1 MADFTPKF
9 STLMEVYRHSVEEH
23 RDRPFLGDKRD
34 GEWQWMTFG
43 AFGTEVDKTRGGLAL
58 LGIAQGD
65 RVAIIANNSVGWAVA
80 AYAAYG
86 LGAAVVPMYESQLER
101 EWRYILRDCGA
112 KAVFVANTGIRDTV
126 AGFQDELPDLRHIVV
141 IAGDEA
147 DSLAALKARGAEAP
161 HDIADIASSDVAGFI
176 YTSGTTGKPKGVL
189 LTHANLANNVSA
201 LVGVFPLV
209 PEDRSLAFLPWAH
222 SFGQTV
228 ELHTAIGI
236 GFSVALAESVAK
248 LTDNLAEVKP
258 TVLISVPRIFN
269 RIYDGLNL
277 LMAEEGGIKKII
289 FDAALANEKRRRTA
303 ARRGK
308 RSLVGDLLHPLY
320 DRLVFG
326 TVRKRFGGR
335 LKYAFSGGAALSLEV
350 AEFIDSLGIT
360 VYEGYGLTETSPV
373 VTANH
378 PGHRKMGSVGQA
390 LPGIEVTIDIV
401 PTGDPIDGEIVV
413 HGHCVMKGYHNL
425 PEEDAAVFTADG
437 GFRTGDI
444 GHLDEDG
451 YLFVTGRVKEQYKLE
466 NGKYVVPTPIEE
478 QLRLSPFI
486 TNMMV
491 YGANRPY
498 NVGLVVPNFEVLSK
512 WAREQGIDAAIDE
525 LLDDPRVEELIRREM
540 ENLSREIRPYERIKK
555 FALINED
562 FTTDNGM
569 LTPSLKVIRREV
581 LKRYEDSIEHLYD
594 KADIDDD

>member
-1 MADFTPKF
+1 
-9 STLMEVYRHSVEEH
+9 
-23 RDRPFLGDKRD
+23 
-34 GEWQWMTFG
+34 
-43 AFGTEVDKTRGGLAL
+43 
-58 LGIAQGD
+58 
-65 RVAIIANNSVGWAVA
+65 
-80 AYAAYG
+80 
-86 LGAAVVPMYESQLER
+86 
-101 EWRYILRDCGA
+101 
-112 KAVFVANTGIRDTV
+112 
-126 AGFQDELPDLRHIVV
+126 
-141 IAGDEA
+141 
-147 DSLAALKARGAEAP
+147 
-161 HDIADIASSDVAGFI
+161 
-176 YTSGTTGKPKGVL
+176 
-189 LTHANLANNVSA
+189 
-201 LVGVFPLV
+201 
-209 PEDRSLAFLPWAH
+209 
-222 SFGQTV
+222 
-228 ELHTAIGI
+228 
-236 GFSVALAESVAK
+236 
-248 LTDNLAEVKP
+248 
-258 TVLISVPRIFN
+258 
-269 RIYDGLNL
+269 
-277 LMAEEGGIKKII
+277 
-289 FDAALANEKRRRTA
+289 
-303 ARRGK
+303 
-308 RSLVGDLLHPLY
+308 
-320 DRLVFG
+320 
-326 TVRKRFGGR
+326 
-335 LKYAFSGGAALSLEV
+335 
-350 AEFIDSLGIT
+350 
-360 VYEGYGLTETSPV
+360 
-373 VTANH
+373 
-378 PGHRKMGSVGQA
+378 MGSVGQA

-594 KADIDDD
+594 KADVDDD